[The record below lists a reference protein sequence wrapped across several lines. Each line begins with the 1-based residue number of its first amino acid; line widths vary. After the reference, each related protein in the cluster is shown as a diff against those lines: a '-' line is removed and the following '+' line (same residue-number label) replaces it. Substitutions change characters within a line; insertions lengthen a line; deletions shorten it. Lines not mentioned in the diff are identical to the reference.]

1 MITRLVLIDWRNTLR
16 GKPLTADEREQISRG
31 IAEELTGRAIA
42 RLLCRDPS
50 VVSREIDRNGGR
62 GGYRAYEAQRRA
74 EELTARPKVH
84 RLLVQKAQREKEW
97 KAADLDVVSEVDGEH
112 IRSVVEQILK
122 ERIDEESAA
131 PTAPDQQQATVHTN
145 VFPNTDDVWAMS

>member
-1 MITRLVLIDWRNTLR
+1 MITRLVLIDWRYTLR

-31 IAEELTGRAIA
+31 IAEGLSGRAIA

-62 GGYRAYEAQRRA
+62 GGYRAHEAQERA

-84 RLLVQKAQREKEW
+84 KLVASRRLHEEVNAGLAKDWSPEQISAR
-97 KAADLDVVSEVDGEH
+97 LEVDPAPRGALLY
-112 IRSVVEQILK
+112 SQLSW
-122 ERIDEESAA
+122 EEFGGTFLDLMAYLNPKGHSGTIA
-131 PTAPDQQQATVHTN
+131 
-145 VFPNTDDVWAMS
+145 